1 MTTKEIDRQ
10 LREADPASER
20 RMASLELGPAEAA
33 LAQGIVA
40 ETSDHPTPE
49 AEAPQWRGG
58 ARSSRFGLAG
68 LMVAAIAAVAVAV
81 VVLAL
86 GGGKSG
92 SPSLAGSSR
101 VYGAELVRFAETT
114 PLLLLEG
121 PGWRVQDL
129 YESETREG
137 TEGSIEFVTG
147 KAIPPETINGPT
159 VELKRGGQVVGIAS
173 ATPESV
179 RQRKVELTWSHR
191 SLGETIKF
199 THVDD
204 QAQGRHWTKAPVL
217 GTTALINTQATV
229 YPTHNDRGRQMVGYW
244 SEDGLLLELRAS
256 VPDLP
261 AFEERL
267 GWVTK
272 VDARTWLD
280 AMPAKVVKA
289 ADHDATVRAML
300 RGIPLPHDFRPSL
313 VPDAGLTTNRDQ
325 VAGAVTTTVSCLWF
339 RQWGEARASGDHA
352 AEVEAE
358 EAMGTYRRWPIL
370 RQEREESG
378 EYPESI
384 VKLVASMPSGVWQ
397 FGPHRYR
404 LLPKAE
410 GLGCARLGIPVL
422 PWKQKRQRERG
433 GSPLPR

>member
-1 MTTKEIDRQ
+1 MKQKGIYRQ
-10 LREADPASER
+10 MRDADPASDR
-20 RMASLELGPAEAA
+20 RMEPLEHGPAEAA
-33 LAQGIVA
+33 LAEDILAAPAGDPA
-40 ETSDHPTPE
+40 PE
-49 AEAPQWRGG
+49 VDAPRWSSGNR
-58 ARSSRFGLAG
+58 ARRLALTG
-68 LMVAAIAAVAVAV
+68 VAAAALAVIALV
-81 VVLAL
+81 VSL
-86 GGGKSG
+86 GSGGDDAG
-92 SPSLAGSSR
+92 APSRA
-101 VYGAELVRFAETT
+101 YGAELVRFAETT

-147 KAIPPETINGPT
+147 KAIPPETINGPM

-204 QAQGRHWTKAPVL
+204 HAQGRHWTKAPVL
-217 GTTALINTQATV
+217 GTMALINTQATV
-229 YPTHNDRGRQMVGYW
+229 YPTHNGRGRQMVGYW

-267 GWVTK
+267 DWVTK
-272 VDARTWLD
+272 VDAHTWLD

-339 RQWGEARASGDHA
+339 RQWGEARASSDHA
-352 AEVEAE
+352 AEAEAE
-358 EAMGTYRRWPIL
+358 QAMATYRRWPIL
-370 RQEREESG
+370 RQERKESG

-422 PWKQKRQRERG
+422 PWKQKRQGERG